1 MGKTRISNHSSN
13 FFLWGASCC
22 IIALTSKKGPPFPFL
37 RLRHLCICSMPAP
50 DKSPMLE
57 LVCRWVHRHPFRK
70 RSCQNETLLQGL
82 GGVYQK
88 KFKKKLHL
96 VEDVFH
102 HSCTEM
108 FITLSSTKSE
118 HAVYINC
125 QACNAKIKASLI
137 SLRHIQTCTLP
148 ETNSPPLK
156 HRNYLWYH
164 S

>member
-1 MGKTRISNHSSN
+1 MKH
-13 FFLWGASCC
+13 F
-22 IIALTSKKGPPFPFL
+22 SKDWEVFTK
-37 RLRHLCICSMPAP
+37 
-50 DKSPMLE
+50 
-57 LVCRWVHRHPFRK
+57 
-70 RSCQNETLLQGL
+70 
-82 GGVYQK
+82 K

-156 HRNYLWYH
+156 HRNYL
-164 S
+164 